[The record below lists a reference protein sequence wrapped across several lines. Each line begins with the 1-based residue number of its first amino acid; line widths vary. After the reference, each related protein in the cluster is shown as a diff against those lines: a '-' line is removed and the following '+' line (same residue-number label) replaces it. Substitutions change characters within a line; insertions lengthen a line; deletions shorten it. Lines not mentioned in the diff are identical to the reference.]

1 MDKKQTRA
9 LQASHSFT
17 TTCQTGAQG
26 SRLKKKSLT
35 GLSDDDLVGEC
46 RAVLVVGRALVR
58 PLVGLR
64 LLAADVDDQSPR
76 TGLHQDFGVLLQVKV
91 GSVSRP

>member
-1 MDKKQTRA
+1 M
-9 LQASHSFT
+9 SNW
-17 TTCQTGAQG
+17 G
-26 SRLKKKSLT
+26 SRRCAVIKRKKKKRLT
-35 GLSDDDLVGEC
+35 GLSDDDIVGEC
-46 RAVLVVGRALVR
+46 GAVLVVGRALVR

-76 TGLHQDFGVLLQVKV
+76 TGLHQNFGVLLHVKV